1 MIPIAAMAFIASTAM
16 QAGSSLLAAHEQRQ
30 AVKSEIKQLE
40 LQKQQIQL
48 ERANIANQYV
58 DKRTQIIGSVNQI
71 SGHAGVRVRG
81 SIANSLNESLTQ
93 MNIEEAQNDYN
104 KRMELQTVNTQQ
116 KNAKRTKKYAYLN
129 GFLNAGSTALS
140 GYSTYNNYWGASG
153 GSKGGVIESVGGS
166 SSTTL
171 NGKFMRTKTWRS

>member
-1 MIPIAAMAFIASTAM
+1 MIPVAAMAFIASTAM
-16 QAGSSLLAAHEQRQ
+16 QAGSSLLSAYENRQ
-30 AVKSEIKQLE
+30 AAKSEIKQLE

-48 ERANIANQYV
+48 ERANIADNYVNQ
-58 DKRTQIIGSVNQI
+58 RTQFIGSVNQAA
-71 SGHAGVRVRG
+71 GRAGVRVSG

-93 MNIEEAQNDYN
+93 MNIEEAQTDYN

-140 GYSTYNNYWGASG
+140 DYSTYNHYWGSNAGTNKKLG
-153 GSKGGVIESVGGS
+153 G
-166 SSTTL
+166 
-171 NGKFMRTKTWRS
+171 